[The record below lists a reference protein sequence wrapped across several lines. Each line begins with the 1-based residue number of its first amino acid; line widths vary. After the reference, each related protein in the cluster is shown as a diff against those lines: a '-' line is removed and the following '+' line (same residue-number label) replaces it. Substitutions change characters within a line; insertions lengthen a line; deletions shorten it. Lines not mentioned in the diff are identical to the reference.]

1 MAFQV
6 CSGRSE
12 VSRRARPTAA
22 VSRDSL
28 SSLPPPVPAPA
39 RRSPSRS
46 DTATPNTDH
55 GISAAA
61 AYEQSLRIRR
71 QPNLILQNPG
81 IYSKMES

>member
-1 MAFQV
+1 MQVAFQV

-12 VSRRARPTAA
+12 GSRRCARPTAA
-22 VSRDSL
+22 VSHDSL

-39 RRSPSRS
+39 RRSSSRS
-46 DTATPNTDH
+46 NTATPTDA

-61 AYEQSLRIRR
+61 AYEQSVRIRR

-81 IYSKMES
+81 TVIC